1 METAMDDR
9 VGRDP
14 ETRDF
19 TQLPERVEIADTVAT
34 QVVGPPADPAMGR
47 DPDMEFLLR
56 NADD

>member
-1 METAMDDR
+1 MDDR